1 MINSSSL
8 VYKKE
13 SFLKHGLNDT
23 RFLYGME
30 DYESVISLVKNGC
43 YGVVMPDFLFF
54 YRVRKNSMA
63 RGFNNSNRLYLYHLL
78 TEKHQEFYATFAAE
92 LFGLLNANGPGILL
106 DNPSLDY
113 HLAAKIP
120 FAGGLSRRLIYLI
133 KKNRFVRAMAYRIY
147 RLLNK

>member
-30 DYESVISLVKNGC
+30 DYDSVISLVKNGC
-43 YGVVMPDFLFF
+43 YGVVIPDFLFF

-78 TEKHQEFYATFAAE
+78 AEKHREFCATFAPE
-92 LFGLLNANGPGILL
+92 VFGLLNANGPGISL

-113 HLAAKIP
+113 HLAGKIP
-120 FAGGLSRRLIYLI
+120 FAGSLSRRLIYLI
-133 KKNRFVRAMAYRIY
+133 KKNRFVRAVAYKIY